1 MSKILLFGSDAIS
14 HHTLQTMVR
23 KKPDF
28 AKRISLLGPPKPR
41 NKRQPLYEFHSYAQ
55 AQNIPFFFQ
64 SNFNKKDDRTSD
76 WDKLESSL

>member
-14 HHTLQTMVR
+14 HHTLQTMIR

-28 AKRISLLGPPKPR
+28 AKRISLLCPPKPR

-55 AQNIPFFFQ
+55 A
-64 SNFNKKDDRTSD
+64 
-76 WDKLESSL
+76 